1 MKHFFGRAAAIDT
14 WLQENSITFVWDLKP
29 LALGACHDFLSRTA
43 RTSSSGRI
51 TELIRSAREMGRTS
65 DQLQFL
71 SVSLIWK
78 TPVLKVGQR
87 L

>member
-65 DQLQFL
+65 DKLHFL
-71 SVSLIWK
+71 SVSLI
-78 TPVLKVGQR
+78 
-87 L
+87 